1 MQADKGKIYFIQLND
16 GSIPLDIQALV
27 GLLLI
32 LVYATSLQP
41 NVLQVVIDSTAKG
54 FDSGGLNMPGSQVA
68 RCESQLCQGL
78 KGKVGTGASLK
89 CTGKVRQK
97 MSGTWIF
104 FSSSFCP

>member
-1 MQADKGKIYFIQLND
+1 MVQYPWTSRRVDFGLCDISATKIH
-16 GSIPLDIQALV
+16 
-27 GLLLI
+27 
-32 LVYATSLQP
+32 
-41 NVLQVVIDSTAKG
+41 LQVVIDSTAKG

>member
-27 GLLLI
+27 VPLLLI

-97 MSGTWIF
+97 MGGTCF
-104 FSSSFCP
+104 FF